1 MTIKEMLIT
10 IHASGLND
18 YRIAERTG
26 IAQSQIF
33 KLRKGQL
40 KGVGYVRGKKIEA
53 LYNQVKTGE
62 PSSCHAPTCPNRN
75 STSAV
80 SESA

>member
-1 MTIKEMLIT
+1 MTIQTMLIA
-10 IHASGLND
+10 IHATGLND

-26 IAQSQIF
+26 IAQSHIF

-40 KGVGYVRGKKIEA
+40 RDIRYERGKKIEA
-53 LYNQVKTGE
+53 LYNQIKKGE
-62 PSSCHAPTCPNRN
+62 SPCPAPTSRKRN

-80 SESA
+80 SESG